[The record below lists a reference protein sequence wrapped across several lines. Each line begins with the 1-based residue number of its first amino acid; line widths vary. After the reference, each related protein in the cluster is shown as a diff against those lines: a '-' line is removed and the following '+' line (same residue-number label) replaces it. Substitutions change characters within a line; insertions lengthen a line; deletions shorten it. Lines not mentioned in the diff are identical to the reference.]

1 MRNKSII
8 KIVIV
13 ILICFITVYFSKSF
27 ISKHLFNAMCGD
39 EVIQKIPLSNSY
51 SLKLHQVDCGATTG
65 FSYNLAISKDHT
77 DSKEIMNF
85 EMLDGDPDI
94 EANLSHNKLTITYS
108 QPTVISNK
116 ENSYSGLDIH
126 FVREGKDFE
135 VPSSFREQRKN
146 SDTDYVAL
154 YDNELEIYQNEEIP
168 AAQVGF
174 TVNHKGKMKSGWNKD
189 WLVVGT
195 INYEVPIF
203 IDTTKHDSPI
213 YVGQK
218 NNSQWKK
225 VQIAINNSQLQ
236 AINKKID
243 KISDDRF
250 TQEDAKEN
258 PVKEKDFKEIIKTAK
273 EDQNH
278 IKFWEDFLRGI
289 TLKPNTFL

>member
-1 MRNKSII
+1 MKRKKFI
-8 KIVIV
+8 KFASV
-13 ILICFITVYFSKSF
+13 ILICFVIIFFSKSF

-39 EVIQKIPLSNSY
+39 EVVKKIPLSNGY
-51 SLKLHQVDCGATTG
+51 KLKLHQVDCGATTG

-77 DSKEIMNF
+77 DSKKIMNF

-94 EANLSHNKLTITYS
+94 EANLRHNILTITYS
-108 QPTVISNK
+108 QSTVISNK
-116 ENSYSGLDIH
+116 ERSYSGLDIR
-126 FVREGKDFE
+126 FVREGKDFK
-135 VPSSFREQRKN
+135 VPSSFKEQRKS

-174 TVNHKGKMKSGWNKD
+174 AVNNRGEAKPGWNKE

-195 INYEVPIF
+195 INYEIPIF
-203 IDTTKHDSPI
+203 IDTTKHNSPI

-218 NNSQWKK
+218 KNSQWEK
-225 VQIAINNSQLQ
+225 VQIATNNSQLQ
-236 AINKKID
+236 VINKKID
-243 KISDDRF
+243 KVSDDRF
-250 TQEDAKEN
+250 TPEDAKEN

-273 EDQNH
+273 ENQNH

>member
-13 ILICFITVYFSKSF
+13 ILICFIAVYFSKSF

-51 SLKLHQVDCGATTG
+51 SLKLHQVDCGATTD
-65 FSYNLAISKDHT
+65 FSYNLTISKVHT
-77 DSKEIMNF
+77 DAKEIMSF

-116 ENSYSGLDIH
+116 ESSYTGLDIR
-126 FVREGKDFE
+126 FVREGKDFK
-135 VPSSFREQRKN
+135 VPSSFKEQRKI

-174 TVNHKGKMKSGWNKD
+174 AVNNKGETKPGWNKD

-195 INYEVPIF
+195 INYEMPIF
-203 IDTTKHDSPI
+203 IDTTKHNSLI

-218 NNSQWKK
+218 RNSQWEK
-225 VQIAINNSQLQ
+225 VQIATNNSQLQ

-250 TQEDAKEN
+250 TPEDTKEN
-258 PVKEKDFKEIIKTAK
+258 PVKEKDFKEIIKVAK
-273 EDQNH
+273 EGRNQ
-278 IKFWEDFLRGI
+278 IKFWEDFLRGV
-289 TLKPNTFL
+289 TLKPNTLL